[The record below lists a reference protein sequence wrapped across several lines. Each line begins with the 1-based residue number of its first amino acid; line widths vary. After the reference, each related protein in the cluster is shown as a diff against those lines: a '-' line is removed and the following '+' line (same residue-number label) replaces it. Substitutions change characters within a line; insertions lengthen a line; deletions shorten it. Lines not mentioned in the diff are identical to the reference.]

1 MAGVILRLHVRR
13 KVFSTSGGELP
24 VLGPIDIALGAS
36 EVVAIAGPSGCG
48 KTTLLRI
55 VAGLETDFEGRVE
68 WHGGITPRIGMV
80 FQEPRLLPWRTVR
93 ENLLLTQAT
102 PEPGLADDLL
112 CRLDLA
118 RFRDAYPRMLSLGMA
133 RRVALARA
141 LAIRPD
147 VMLLDEPFV
156 SLDAAAAARSR
167 ELLLHAWQSRPAAA
181 LLVMHDLDEAMSFA
195 DRILLLGGRPTGI
208 QQESAGSAAGA
219 VAARDDL

>member
-36 EVVAIAGPSGCG
+36 EVLVITGPSGCG

-55 VAGLETDFEGRVE
+55 VAGLESNFEGTVE
-68 WHGGITPRIGMV
+68 WHGGVAPRIGVV

-112 CRLDLA
+112 RRLDLT
-118 RFRDAYPRMLSLGMA
+118 RFRDAFPRTLSLGMA

-156 SLDAAAAARSR
+156 SLDAAAAAKSR

-181 LLVMHDLDEAMSFA
+181 LLVMHDLDEASFA
-195 DRILLLGGRPTGI
+195 DRILLLGGQPTCI
-208 QQESAGSAAGA
+208 QQELVGSAAGA
-219 VAARDDL
+219 VAARDDP